1 MKEKIHESD
10 CVSCAKKRRLPKD
23 KKELAVEV
31 QKHLEDIFNSDN
43 FKDVLIISI
52 IGPQSAGKSFL
63 LNILFVIMVMIYF
76 LSVCYC

>member
-43 FKDVLIISI
+43 KKSTLPVKYSTVEISNMNLDEV
-52 IGPQSAGKSFL
+52 F
-63 LNILFVIMVMIYF
+63 
-76 LSVCYC
+76 

>member
-43 FKDVLIISI
+43 K
-52 IGPQSAGKSFL
+52 KST
-63 LNILFVIMVMIYF
+63 
-76 LSVCYC
+76 LSVKYSTVEISNMNLDEVF